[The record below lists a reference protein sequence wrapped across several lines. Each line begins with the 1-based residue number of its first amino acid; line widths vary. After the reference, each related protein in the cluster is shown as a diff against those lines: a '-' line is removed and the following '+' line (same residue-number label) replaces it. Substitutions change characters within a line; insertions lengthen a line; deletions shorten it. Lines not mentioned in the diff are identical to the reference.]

1 HAARRPDAPIGRT
14 HRGHCHLSQA
24 VRGRLLLCRGDPDIR
39 RRAFGYGMGHGQRQI
54 APRFGRDDR
63 EPLRQGRPISHEVLD
78 ARSARGSIRAAAF
91 YCREGGESKAT
102 PVHGR
107 VGRRGRT
114 IQREGISLAT
124 SKLSSI
130 NTLFGSV
137 TKICRR
143 VLFGTSLTR
152 NGTPL

>member
-1 HAARRPDAPIGRT
+1 
-14 HRGHCHLSQA
+14 
-24 VRGRLLLCRGDPDIR
+24 
-39 RRAFGYGMGHGQRQI
+39 MGHGQRQI

-91 YCREGGESKAT
+91 YCREGGKSKAT

-107 VGRRGRT
+107 AGRRGRT

-152 NGTPL
+152 NGTPLRVRCCLSASKPRLPHSILSFTPESGHCCLSGRAMV